1 MPNIN
6 YDYIENYLRNLKEV
20 HDEKLLEMIEYA
32 EENHVPI
39 VERESEEFIN
49 FLISMKEPKKVL
61 ELGTAIGYSSISFVK
76 RNKCI
81 KKFDTVELNSEMVKI
96 SKKNIS
102 SEGLDEII
110 SVHESDA
117 YDFLENLEEKY
128 DLIFI
133 DAAKGQYKKYF
144 DSALKN
150 LNKDGIIICD
160 NVLFKGMVAEDK
172 LIVRRKKTIVKR
184 LRNFLSDISE
194 DDNFISSVVP
204 IGDGILLVRRKDEEN
219 WTFSTSWWY
228 E

>member
-1 MPNIN
+1 
-6 YDYIENYLRNLKEV
+6 
-20 HDEKLLEMIEYA
+20 
-32 EENHVPI
+32 
-39 VERESEEFIN
+39 
-49 FLISMKEPKKVL
+49 
-61 ELGTAIGYSSISFVK
+61 
-76 RNKCI
+76 
-81 KKFDTVELNSEMVKI
+81 MVKI
-96 SKKNIS
+96 SRKNIS

-150 LNKDGIIICD
+150 LNRDGIIICD

-219 WTFSTSWWY
+219 
-228 E
+228 